1 MKIISYNS
9 ESDEALKRVTKTG
22 KVVYYCVRAIF
33 VMFEKAERW
42 RSYGKRMEF
51 PEHKIRAIFVTFDK
65 AESWRSHGKRMEFPE
80 LETWHMQKLQFVLQ
94 NAIGFLRRKNRK
106 HPRETVDDHL
116 RFQTKKELLRQTNL
130 VPVGTTARRDAKVPV
145 VNLVEMKPPIPLR
158 PPLQKNPSFKTTK
171 NSSISG
177 KEGQSNKSS
186 SFFVPNTSEE
196 TGEVR

>member
-1 MKIISYNS
+1 
-9 ESDEALKRVTKTG
+9 
-22 KVVYYCVRAIF
+22 
-33 VMFEKAERW
+33 
-42 RSYGKRMEF
+42 
-51 PEHKIRAIFVTFDK
+51 
-65 AESWRSHGKRMEFPE
+65 MEFPE

-158 PPLQKNPSFKTTK
+158 PPLQKNPSFQTTK